1 MARPEREMDRQL
13 DAAIH
18 AGNNDCVSLKERQHP
33 TRQNVS
39 RAEADRGR
47 SRQQDVSGANADT
60 QSRTLVS
67 PHERGFEFNS
77 RRLEPGRAYTASHSA
92 AVFVNG
98 RNLRVEN
105 ILETGKLGDGFSA
118 RCRE

>member
-47 SRQQDVSGANADT
+47 SRQQDVSGANGNA
-60 QSRTLVS
+60 QSRTFVG
-67 PHERGFEFNS
+67 PHERGFEFNL
-77 RRLEPGRAYTASHSA
+77 RRLEPWRAYTASHGA

-98 RNLRVEN
+98 NDLRVEN
-105 ILETGKLGDGFSA
+105 VLETGKLGDSFST
-118 RCRE
+118 RR